1 MLLFPS
7 KKQLCFLP
15 DARRKTNANQEHLVG
30 IGIFSFII
38 PNLTSTIYILERL
51 YELSP
56 LLISV
61 SNEKDHQNG

>member
-7 KKQLCFLP
+7 KKQLRFQP
-15 DARRKTNANQEHLVG
+15 RASKKTNANQEHLVG
-30 IGIFSFII
+30 ICFLY
-38 PNLTSTIYILERL
+38 NLSYLTFTIYILECL

-61 SNEKDHQNG
+61 SNEKDNQNG